1 MSSAGVNPRPAQ
13 TMGFWMAL
21 ALVVGSMIGSGVFL
35 LPVSLAPLGWNSV
48 IGWLVTI
55 TGTLCMAGVFA
66 RLARAYPS
74 AGGPYAFTREAFGR
88 PPAFMVAWAYW
99 VSLWTGNAAIAIA
112 AVSYLSRLIP
122 GLADVASLAAVAIVW
137 LLTAINLRGV
147 RMVGRVQLVTTVLK
161 LVPLVAVFGIAVFV
175 LTTTSPPPLA
185 PFDPADLSLGQVN
198 TAAILALWAMLG
210 IETATVPADKVRDP
224 ERTVPRATLIGTAL
238 AGVIYLFVCS
248 AVVLMLPA
256 DQTAQSAAPFADFVA
271 RYVGGDWALLVA
283 AAGAI
288 SALGALNGWIL
299 VQAEVPHAMAKDGV
313 MPSPMARSSLTGAP
327 VVAHLVSSG
336 LLTAAV
342 LLNYSRSMAG
352 LFEFMILLSSAITLV
367 MYVGVSLA
375 AARLIAGGRLGASL
389 GFRVVVLVALVY
401 SVWTVFGAGL
411 EAAGWGAAL
420 VLAGLP
426 LYALLVKSRP
436 AQQATDK
443 TAVR

>member
-1 MSSAGVNPRPAQ
+1 MSDKSPAPAQ

-35 LPVSLAPLGWNSV
+35 LPASLAPLGWNSV
-48 IGWLVTI
+48 LGWLVTI
-55 TGTLCMAGVFA
+55 AGTLCMAAVFA
-66 RLARAYPS
+66 RLARAFPS

-99 VSLWTGNAAIAIA
+99 ISLWTGNAAIAIA
-112 AVSYLSRLIP
+112 AVSYLSRLVP
-122 GLADVASLAAVAIVW
+122 GLADMASLGAVAIVW

-147 RMVGRVQLVTTVLK
+147 RAVGGVQMVTTVLK
-161 LVPLVAVFGIAVFV
+161 LVPLVAVFGIAAVV
-175 LTTTSPPPLA
+175 LTTASPSPLA
-185 PFDPADLSLGQVN
+185 PFDAGDLSLGQVN

-238 AGVIYLFVCS
+238 AGAIYLFVCS

-313 MPSPMARSSLTGAP
+313 MPSPMARSSPTGAP

-367 MYVGVSLA
+367 MYVGVALA
-375 AARLIAGGRLGASL
+375 AARLIAGGRLVAGL
-389 GFRVVVLVALVY
+389 GFRAIVLVAFVY

-411 EAAGWGAAL
+411 EAVGWGAAL

-426 LYALLVKSRP
+426 LYLFMVKSGP
-436 AQQATDK
+436 AQQPAK
-443 TAVR
+443 ETAVR